1 MSIRKKTDRG
11 LNRKPR
17 IVISAESLEHL
28 EGLADG
34 ARQRQP
40 DLADLLLEELYR
52 ARIVPGAA
60 LPENV
65 VALGRVVVYRDE
77 ATGQEKAVTLVYP
90 EEADISR
97 DQISVLTPVGIAL
110 LGLTEGASFLW
121 ETRGGT
127 TRSLTVLSVTET
139 LKVHET

>member
-28 EGLADG
+28 EGLAEG
-34 ARQRQP
+34 AMQRQP
-40 DLADLLLEELYR
+40 DLADRLLDELYR
-52 ARIVPGAA
+52 ARIVPGDK

-97 DQISVLTPVGIAL
+97 DRISVLTPVGIAL